1 MKLKRLTAL
10 ILVVAALAGLLVVP
24 AYCSDSSVPFRDIT
38 DSKVAEA
45 AEILRLLGIVNGV
58 SPGSFNPG
66 STLTRASFCKMALIA
81 SDRGDEAAAQAN
93 RVVFPDVTAS
103 HWALGYVNAAATAP
117 STDASPLVRGSG
129 DGKFWPDKSITYAE
143 AVTILMRM
151 LGYTD
156 SSVGAGATWYSGY
169 LSNAKLIGL
178 TDGLT
183 VGGSEVLTRANA
195 ALLFSSLLF
204 TEKKDSESLYITVLG
219 GSVTANAVILDTD
232 ATADDGTTGSVKTS
246 LDTYVTDRTTFSA
259 ELTGTRGKLVL
270 DKDGK
275 LLAVRPQ
282 KSDTFKWVSVA
293 GTVDADYITVS
304 GGSKL
309 SVSLDTVVWK
319 DGKATTYER
328 AWTSLKAGTSLV
340 FCYNG
345 SGAIDYIFISDGTTA
360 ERAIV
365 AKSKPSGTVNPF
377 ASLASGTSGYTMY
390 KNGMTASVSDIAQYD
405 VATYD
410 SAAKVIQISDLR
422 ITGLFENAYP
432 NTTAPST
439 ITVLGMSF
447 PILSSAVTDLQSF
460 KIGDS
465 ITILLTAGR
474 QVAGVVSPSA
484 ARGTAVGLAQVSG
497 TSASVTLLD
506 SSDIVLTGKV
516 NSSDVSLDG
525 RLVSVSSS
533 KVGYLTLSALTGS
546 STYGSLNV
554 AAGTLGGKALARNVR
569 IFEAVGE
576 GKLSEISL
584 NDITLSSVSAGKIVF
599 VRYDYANRPSIIV
612 LDDVTGDGYQYG
624 YFVFTEAYS
633 KPGDDA
639 DSPFDDEDYT
649 ATIAVRYGSA
659 AGTESVTETVPC
671 IYTVRS
677 GAPGGLA
684 YTADGKPAGYV
695 ELKALRSLTRAA
707 FNSKDMTLSTS
718 DTVYPISD
726 DVQCFNKA
734 SNVWLAPGEDGLEAA
749 LAFSNNLMVYYDK
762 SPEQGGK
769 IRLIEAY

>member
-10 ILVVAALAGLLVVP
+10 ILVVAVLAGLLVVP
-24 AYCSDSSVPFRDIT
+24 AYCSDSSSVPFGDIS

-45 AEILRLLGIVNGV
+45 AEILRLLGIVSGV
-58 SPGSFNPG
+58 AEGRFNPG
-66 STLTRASFCKMALIA
+66 GSLTRASFCKMALIA

-129 DGKFWPDKSITYAE
+129 DGKFWPDKPITYAE

-178 TDGLT
+178 IDGLT
-183 VGGSEVLTRANA
+183 VGGNEVLTRSNA
-195 ALLFSSLLF
+195 ALLFSNLIF
-204 TEKKDSESLYITVLG
+204 TKIKGSENLYITVLG

-246 LDTYVTDRTTFSA
+246 LNTYVTDRTTFSA
-259 ELTGTRGKLVL
+259 ELTGIRGKLVL

-282 KSDTFKWVSVA
+282 KSDAFKWVSVA
-293 GTVDADYITVS
+293 GAVDADYITVS

-319 DGKATTYER
+319 DGEATTYEK
-328 AWTSLKAGTSLV
+328 AWISLKTGTSLV

-345 SGAIDYIFISDGTTA
+345 SGAIDYIFVSDGTTA
-360 ERAIV
+360 ESAIV
-365 AKSKPSGTVNPF
+365 AKNKPNGTVNPF
-377 ASLASGTSGYTMY
+377 ASLAGGTGGYKMY
-390 KNGMTASVSDIAQYD
+390 KNGITASVSDIAQYD

-410 SAAKVIQISDLR
+410 SAAKVIHISDLR

-439 ITVLGMSF
+439 ITVFGKSF
-447 PILSSAVTDLQSF
+447 PILSSAVADLQSF
-460 KIGDS
+460 KLGDS

-506 SSDIVLTGKV
+506 SSDIVLTGKI
-516 NSSDVSLDG
+516 SATAASLDG

-533 KVGYLTLSALTGS
+533 KVGYLTLSALTGD
-546 STYGSLNV
+546 STHGSLNV
-554 AAGTLGGKALARNVR
+554 AAGTLGSKALAGNAR
-569 IFEAVGE
+569 IFETVGA

-584 NDITLSSVSAGKIVF
+584 DDIALSSVSAGKILF
-599 VRYDYANRPSIIV
+599 VRYDYANRPSIVV
-612 LDDVTGDGYQYG
+612 LNDVTGDGYQYG
-624 YFVFTEAYS
+624 YFVFT
-633 KPGDDA
+633 PGYTEYDDD
-639 DSPFDDEDYT
+639 DSFYDKEYP
-649 ATIAVRYGSA
+649 AKIAVRYASDSGS
-659 AGTESVTETVPC
+659 ETVTTAVKC
-671 IYTVRS
+671 ILSVAT
-677 GAPGGLA
+677 GTPGGLA
-684 YTADGKPAGYV
+684 YRGDGELAGSV
-695 ELKALRSLTRAA
+695 ELKDLRGLTRAA
-707 FNSKDMTLSTS
+707 FDSKNMTLSTS
-718 DTVYPISD
+718 AAVYPISD
-726 DVQCFNKA
+726 DVQCYNKS
-734 SNVWLAPGEDGLEAA
+734 SNVWFSPGEDGLAAA
-749 LAFSNNLMVYYDK
+749 LAFSNDLTVYYDK
-762 SPEQGGK
+762 APDQGGK